1 MTSVLPNLRQAF
13 RSLRRAPAFT
23 LAAVATLALGIGA
36 NTAIFSAVNG
46 VLLHPLAYP
55 DPDRLVVI
63 WGRHTT
69 IGQETASLPDFL
81 DWRAQARSFERLG
94 AIANTRFN
102 VTGTAEP
109 EVVNGG
115 IATASLLR
123 VFGVAPTVGRGF
135 RDDEERGGAARVAM
149 LGEGYWRRRFGAE
162 PDIVGSRI
170 LLSGVPHTVVGV
182 VPAQLRLERPVDV
195 WTPLATDSTRPR
207 RADFLTVFGRL
218 RHGVPLDRAQQEM
231 TTIMRR
237 LEAQYPESNAGW
249 GAEVVGLREQM
260 IGEIRPA
267 LLVFMGAVGLVLLV
281 ACANVANLMLAR
293 AAGRTR
299 EVTIRSALGASRT
312 RLAGELLLESM
323 LLALL
328 GGVLGLLLAL
338 WGIEGLRS
346 LGPDTIP
353 RVDEIGLDPR
363 VLGFALA
370 LSLVTGLLFG
380 LAPVWRMA
388 RRNLHEGL
396 AGGSRSVAGG
406 SGIQRAR
413 SALVLGEVALAF
425 VLLAGA
431 SLLLRS
437 FERLQQVDPGFAA
450 DQVLTARVTLPR
462 ISYPEEERWLAFGRG
477 LLARTA
483 TEPGVR
489 SAALVSDAPLG
500 DSPPYGSFE
509 IQGGETP
516 PPGAVQDAAVFTAS
530 ATYFE
535 TLRIPLVRGRL
546 FEESDRAGGQDV
558 ALVSESA
565 AQRYWRGRDAVGTRI
580 TFGDPSDPE
589 VRWMTVVGVVG
600 DVLHDRL
607 NEQAYP
613 QIYVPFE
620 QSPER
625 SMVLVA
631 RTSGDPLAMV
641 PAVRRAIEGLDSDL
655 PLADVST
662 LEERKVVSL
671 ARPRVNATV
680 LGGFAL
686 AALVLAAVGIYG
698 VVAYGVVQRT
708 RELGIRMAL
717 GAGGSTLLRMVIRQ
731 GMMPVLGGMAVG
743 LVGALAGGRL
753 LRGLLF
759 GVGTGDPATLT
770 LVTGFLV
777 AVALAAMYL
786 PARRASRSDPML
798 ALRVD

>member
-1 MTSVLPNLRQAF
+1 VT
-13 RSLRRAPAFT
+13 
-23 LAAVATLALGIGA
+23 TLALGIGA

-55 DPDRLVVI
+55 DPDRLVVV

-69 IGQETASLPDFL
+69 IGRETASQPDFL
-81 DWRAQARSFERLG
+81 DWREQARSFEAL
-94 AIANTRFN
+94 AAMTSTRFN
-102 VTGTAEP
+102 VTGAGEP

-115 IATASLLR
+115 IATANLLQ
-123 VFGVAPTVGRGF
+123 VFGVVPSVGRGF
-135 RDDEERGGAARVAM
+135 RDEEEGGAAPKVAM

-162 PDIVGSRI
+162 RDIVGSRI
-170 LLSGVPHTVVGV
+170 LLSGVPHTVVGI
-182 VPAQLRLERPVDV
+182 VPAQLQLERPVDV

-218 RHGVPLDRAQQEM
+218 GQGVSLDRAQQEM

-249 GAEVVGLREQM
+249 GAQVVALREQM

-293 AAGRTR
+293 AAGRRR

-328 GGVLGLLLAL
+328 GGALGLLLAL
-338 WGIEGLRS
+338 WGVEGLRS
-346 LGPDTIP
+346 LGPDTLP
-353 RVDEIGLDPR
+353 RVNEIGLDLR
-363 VLGFALA
+363 VLGFALV
-370 LSLVTGLLFG
+370 LSLLTGLLFG
-380 LAPVWRMA
+380 LAPVWQMTGRDP
-388 RRNLHEGL
+388 HEGL
-396 AGGSRSVAGG
+396 AEGSRGVAGG

-437 FERLQQVDPGFAA
+437 FERLQRVDPGFAA
-450 DQVLTARVTLPR
+450 DRVLTARVTLPR
-462 ISYPEEERWLAFGRG
+462 LAYPEEDRWLAFGQE

-483 TEPGVR
+483 AEPGVR

-500 DSPPYGSFE
+500 DSPPFLSFE

-516 PPGAVQDAAVFTAS
+516 APGAVQDAAVFTAS
-530 ATYFE
+530 TSYFE
-535 TLRIPLVRGRL
+535 TLRIPLVRGRR
-546 FEESDRAGGQDV
+546 FDATDRVGSADV
-558 ALVSESA
+558 ALISQSA
-565 AQRYWRGRDAVGTRI
+565 AQRYWKGKDAVGARI
-580 TFGDPSDPE
+580 TFGDPADPN
-589 VRWMTVVGVVG
+589 VRWMTVVGIVG
-600 DVLHDRL
+600 DVLHERL
-607 NEQAYP
+607 NGQAYP

-625 SMVLVA
+625 SMVLAA
-631 RTSGDPLAMV
+631 RTSGDPLALV
-641 PAVRRAIEGLDSDL
+641 PAVRRAIAAIDSDL

-662 LEERKVVSL
+662 LEDRKAVAL

-759 GVGTGDPATLT
+759 GVGSGDPTILV

-786 PARRASRSDPML
+786 PARRAARCDPMI
-798 ALRVD
+798 ALRID

>member
-1 MTSVLPNLRQAF
+1 MPLSNLRQAI

-46 VLLHPLAYP
+46 VLLHPLSYP
-55 DPDRLVVI
+55 DPDRLVVV

-69 IGQETASLPDFL
+69 IGRETASLPDFL
-81 DWRAQARSFERLG
+81 DWRAQTRSFETL
-94 AIANTRFN
+94 AAMTSTRFN
-102 VTGTAEP
+102 VTGAGEP

-115 IATASLLR
+115 IATANLLR
-123 VFGVAPTVGRGF
+123 VFKVVPAVGRGF
-135 RDDEERGGAARVAM
+135 RDDEERGGAPRVAM

-162 PDIVGSRI
+162 SDVVGSRI
-170 LLSGVPHTVVGV
+170 LLSGVPHTVVGI

-195 WTPLATDSTRPR
+195 WTPLATDTTRPR

-218 RHGVPLDRAQQEM
+218 RQGVPIDRAQQEM
-231 TTIMRR
+231 TTIMGR
-237 LEAQYPESNAGW
+237 LEAQYPASNAGW
-249 GAEVVGLREQM
+249 SAEVVGLREQM

-293 AAGRTR
+293 AAGRSR
-299 EVTIRSALGASRT
+299 EVTIRSALGASRR
-312 RLAGELLLESM
+312 RLAGELLLESI
-323 LLALL
+323 LLSLL
-328 GGVLGLLLAL
+328 GGTLGLLLAL
-338 WGIEGLRS
+338 WGVEGLRA
-346 LGPDTIP
+346 LGPDTLP
-353 RVDEIGLDPR
+353 RVDEIGLDLR

-388 RRNLHEGL
+388 GRDLHQGL

-406 SGIQRAR
+406 SGVHRAR

-425 VLLAGA
+425 MLLAGA

-437 FERLQQVDPGFAA
+437 FERLQRVDPGFAA
-450 DQVLTARVTLPR
+450 DRVLTARVTLPR
-462 ISYPEEERWLAFGRG
+462 IAYPEEKRWLAFGQE
-477 LLARTA
+477 LLARTE

-500 DSPPYGSFE
+500 DSPPYSSFV
-509 IQGGETP
+509 IQGAEALAP
-516 PPGAVQDAAVFTAS
+516 AVVQDAAVFTATGS
-530 ATYFE
+530 YFE

-546 FEESDRAGGQDV
+546 FDTGDRSGGRDV
-558 ALVSESA
+558 ALVSQAA
-565 AQRYWRGRDAVGTRI
+565 AQRYWQGGDAVGARI
-580 TFGDPSDPE
+580 TFGDPADPE
-589 VRWMTVVGVVG
+589 VRWLTVVGVVG
-600 DVLHDRL
+600 DVLHEGL
-607 NEQAYP
+607 NRQAYP
-613 QIYVPFE
+613 QIYIPFE
-620 QSPER
+620 QSPVR
-625 SMVLVA
+625 SMVLAV
-631 RTSGDPLAMV
+631 RTAGDPMATV
-641 PAVRRAIEGLDSDL
+641 PVVRRAIAGLDPDL

-662 LEERKVVSL
+662 LEERKAVSL
-671 ARPRVNATV
+671 ARPRVNAAV

-731 GMMPVLGGMAVG
+731 GMMPVLGGMVFG
-743 LVGALAGGRL
+743 LAGALAGGRL

-759 GVGTGDPATLT
+759 GVGSGDPTILA

-786 PARRASRSDPML
+786 PARRASRSDPMI

>member
-1 MTSVLPNLRQAF
+1 MRLLPSGLRQAL

-23 LAAVATLALGIGA
+23 LAAVTTLALGIGA

-55 DPDRLVVI
+55 DPDRLVVV

-69 IGQETASLPDFL
+69 IGRETASQPDFL
-81 DWRAQARSFERLG
+81 DWREQARSFEAL
-94 AIANTRFN
+94 AAMTSTRFN
-102 VTGTAEP
+102 VTGAGEP

-115 IATASLLR
+115 IATANLLH
-123 VFGVAPTVGRGF
+123 VFGVVPSVGRGF
-135 RDDEERGGAARVAM
+135 RDDEERGAAPKVAM

-162 PDIVGSRI
+162 RDIVGSRI
-170 LLSGVPHTVVGV
+170 LLSGVPHTVVGI
-182 VPAQLRLERPVDV
+182 VPAQLQLERPVDV

-218 RHGVPLDRAQQEM
+218 GQGVSLDRAQQEM

-237 LEAQYPESNAGW
+237 LEAQYPESNASW
-249 GAEVVGLREQM
+249 GAEVVALREQM

-293 AAGRTR
+293 AAGRRR

-328 GGVLGLLLAL
+328 GGALGLLLAL
-338 WGIEGLRS
+338 WGVEGLRS
-346 LGPDTIP
+346 LGPDTLP
-353 RVDEIGLDPR
+353 RVNEIGLDLR
-363 VLGFALA
+363 VLGFALV

-380 LAPVWRMA
+380 LAPIWRMA
-388 RRNLHEGL
+388 GRDLHEGL
-396 AGGSRSVAGG
+396 AVGSRGVAGG

-437 FERLQQVDPGFAA
+437 FERLQRVDPGFAA
-450 DQVLTARVTLPR
+450 DRVLTARVTLPR
-462 ISYPEEERWLAFGRG
+462 IAYPEEERWLAFGQE

-483 TEPGVR
+483 AEPGVR

-500 DSPPYGSFE
+500 DSPPFWSFE

-516 PPGAVQDAAVFTAS
+516 APDAVQDAAVFTAS
-530 ATYFE
+530 ASYFE

-546 FEESDRAGGQDV
+546 FDATDRVGSPDV
-558 ALVSESA
+558 ALISQSV
-565 AQRYWRGRDAVGTRI
+565 AQRYWKGKDAVGARI
-580 TFGDPSDPE
+580 TFGDPADPD
-589 VRWMTVVGVVG
+589 VRWMTVVGIVG
-600 DVLHDRL
+600 DVLHERL
-607 NEQAYP
+607 NGQAYP
-613 QIYVPFE
+613 QIYIPFE

-625 SMVLVA
+625 SMVLAA
-631 RTSGDPLAMV
+631 RTSGDPLALV
-641 PAVRRAIEGLDSDL
+641 PAVRRAIAGIDPDL

-662 LEERKVVSL
+662 LEDRKAVAL

-759 GVGTGDPATLT
+759 GVGSGDPTILA

-786 PARRASRSDPML
+786 PARRASRSDPMI

>member
-1 MTSVLPNLRQAF
+1 VFPPGLRQAL

-55 DPDRLVVI
+55 DPDRLVVV

-69 IGQETASLPDFL
+69 IGRETASLPDFL
-81 DWRAQARSFERLG
+81 DWRAEARSFETL
-94 AIANTRFN
+94 AAMTSTRFN
-102 VTGTAEP
+102 VTGAGEP

-115 IATASLLR
+115 IATANLLR
-123 VFGVAPTVGRGF
+123 VFKVVPSVGRSF
-135 RDDEERGGAARVAM
+135 RDDEERGGASRVAM

-162 PDIVGSRI
+162 RDVVGSRI
-170 LLSGVPHTVVGV
+170 LLSGVPHTVVGI

-195 WTPLATDSTRPR
+195 WTPLATDTTRPR
-207 RADFLTVFGRL
+207 RADFLTVFGRV
-218 RHGVPLDRAQQEM
+218 RQGVPLDRAQQEM
-231 TTIMRR
+231 TTIMAR
-237 LEAQYPESNAGW
+237 LEAQYPASNAGW
-249 GAEVVGLREQM
+249 SAEVVGLREQM

-293 AAGRTR
+293 AAGRSR
-299 EVTIRSALGASRT
+299 EVTIRSALGASRR
-312 RLAGELLLESM
+312 RLAGELLLESI
-323 LLALL
+323 LLSLL
-328 GGVLGLLLAL
+328 GGTLGLLLAL
-338 WGIEGLRS
+338 WGVEGLRA
-346 LGPDTIP
+346 LGPDTLP
-353 RVDEIGLDPR
+353 RVDEIGLDLR

-388 RRNLHEGL
+388 GRDLHVGL

-406 SGIQRAR
+406 SGVHRAR

-425 VLLAGA
+425 VLLVGA

-450 DQVLTARVTLPR
+450 ERVLTARVTLPR
-462 ISYPEEERWLAFGRG
+462 LAYPEEERWRAFGQN
-477 LLARTA
+477 LLARTLA
-483 TEPGVR
+483 EPGVR

-500 DSPPYGSFE
+500 DSPPYWSFG

-516 PPGAVQDAAVFTAS
+516 APGAVQDAAVLTAS
-530 ATYFE
+530 ASYFE

-546 FEESDRAGGQDV
+546 FESSDRTGGQGV
-558 ALVSESA
+558 ALVSQSA
-565 AQRYWRGRDAVGTRI
+565 AQRYWKGGDPVGARV
-580 TFGDPSDPE
+580 TFGDPADPE
-589 VRWMTVVGVVG
+589 AQWLTVVGVVG

-607 NEQAYP
+607 NREAYP

-620 QSPER
+620 QFPER
-625 SMVLVA
+625 SIVLVA
-631 RTSGDPLAMV
+631 RTSGDPMTTV
-641 PAVRRAIEGLDSDL
+641 PAVRRAIATLDPDL

-662 LEERKVVSL
+662 LEERKAVSL
-671 ARPRVNATV
+671 ARPRVNAAV

-686 AALVLAAVGIYG
+686 AALILAAVGIYG

-717 GAGGSTLLRMVIRQ
+717 GAGGSMLLRMVIRQ
-731 GMMPVLGGMAVG
+731 GMVPVLGGMAVG
-743 LVGALAGGRL
+743 LVGALAGARV

-759 GVGTGDPATLT
+759 GVGTSDPAILL

-786 PARRASRSDPML
+786 PARRASRSDPMI
-798 ALRVD
+798 ALRID

>member
-1 MTSVLPNLRQAF
+1 MRLLPSGLRQAL

-23 LAAVATLALGIGA
+23 LAAVTTLALGIGA

-55 DPDRLVVI
+55 DPDRLVVV

-69 IGQETASLPDFL
+69 IGRETASLPDFL
-81 DWRAQARSFERLG
+81 DWRAEARSFETL
-94 AIANTRFN
+94 AAMTSTRFN
-102 VTGTAEP
+102 VTGAGEP

-115 IATASLLR
+115 IATANLLR
-123 VFGVAPTVGRGF
+123 VFKVVPSVGRGF
-135 RDDEERGGAARVAM
+135 RDDEERGGAPRVAM

-162 PDIVGSRI
+162 RDIVGSRI
-170 LLSGVPHTVVGV
+170 LLSGIPHTVVGI

-195 WTPLATDSTRPR
+195 WTPLATDTTRPR
-207 RADFLTVFGRL
+207 RADFLTVFGRV
-218 RHGVPLDRAQQEM
+218 RQGVPLDRAQQEM

-237 LEAQYPESNAGW
+237 LEAQYPASNAGW
-249 GAEVVGLREQM
+249 SAEVVGLREQM

-293 AAGRTR
+293 AAGRSR
-299 EVTIRSALGASRT
+299 EVTIRSALGASRR
-312 RLAGELLLESM
+312 RLAGELLLESI
-323 LLALL
+323 LLSLL
-328 GGVLGLLLAL
+328 GGTLGLVLAL
-338 WGIEGLRS
+338 WGVEGLRA
-346 LGPDTIP
+346 LGPDTLP
-353 RVDEIGLDPR
+353 RVDEIGLDLR

-388 RRNLHEGL
+388 GRDLHQGL
-396 AGGSRSVAGG
+396 AGGTRSVAGG
-406 SGIQRAR
+406 SGVHRAR

-425 VLLAGA
+425 VLLVGA

-450 DQVLTARVTLPR
+450 DRVLTARVTLPR
-462 ISYPEEERWLAFGRG
+462 LAYPEEERWLAFGQN
-477 LLARTA
+477 LLARTVA
-483 TEPGVR
+483 EPGVR

-500 DSPPYGSFE
+500 DSPPYWSFG
-509 IQGGETP
+509 IQGGETLA
-516 PPGAVQDAAVFTAS
+516 PGAVQDAAVFTAS
-530 ATYFE
+530 PSYFE

-546 FEESDRAGGQDV
+546 FESSDRAGGQGV
-558 ALVSESA
+558 ALVSQSA
-565 AQRYWRGRDAVGTRI
+565 AQRYWKGGDPVGARV
-580 TFGDPSDPE
+580 TFGDPADPE
-589 VRWMTVVGVVG
+589 AQWLTVVGVLG
-600 DVLHDRL
+600 DVLHERL
-607 NEQAYP
+607 NRDAYP

-620 QSPER
+620 QFPER

-631 RTSGDPLAMV
+631 RTSGDPMTTV
-641 PAVRRAIEGLDSDL
+641 PAVRRAIAGLDPDL

-662 LEERKVVSL
+662 LEERKAVSL
-671 ARPRVNATV
+671 ARPRVNAAV

-717 GAGGSTLLRMVIRQ
+717 GAGGSMLLRMVIRQ
-731 GMMPVLGGMAVG
+731 GMVPVLGGMAVG
-743 LVGALAGGRL
+743 LVGALASARV

-759 GVGTGDPATLT
+759 GVGTSDPAILV

-786 PARRASRSDPML
+786 PARRASRSDPMI

>member
-1 MTSVLPNLRQAF
+1 MRLLPSGLRQAL

-23 LAAVATLALGIGA
+23 LAAVTTLALGIGA

-55 DPDRLVVI
+55 DPDRLVVV

-69 IGQETASLPDFL
+69 IGRETASQPDFL
-81 DWRAQARSFERLG
+81 DWREQARSFEAL
-94 AIANTRFN
+94 AAMTSTRFN
-102 VTGTAEP
+102 VTGAGEP

-115 IATASLLR
+115 VATANLLH
-123 VFGVAPTVGRGF
+123 VFAVVPSVGRGF
-135 RDDEERGGAARVAM
+135 RDDEERGAAPKVAM

-162 PDIVGSRI
+162 RDIVGSRI
-170 LLSGVPHTVVGV
+170 LLSGVPHTVVGI
-182 VPAQLRLERPVDV
+182 VPAQLQLERPVDV

-218 RHGVPLDRAQQEM
+218 GQGVSLDRAQQEM

-237 LEAQYPESNAGW
+237 LEAQYPESNVGW
-249 GAEVVGLREQM
+249 GAEVVALREQM

-293 AAGRTR
+293 AAGRRR

-328 GGVLGLLLAL
+328 GGALGLLLAL
-338 WGIEGLRS
+338 WGVAGLRS
-346 LGPDTIP
+346 LGPDTLP
-353 RVDEIGLDPR
+353 RVNEIGLDLR
-363 VLGFALA
+363 VLGFSLA
-370 LSLVTGLLFG
+370 LSLATGLLFG
-380 LAPVWRMA
+380 LAPIWRMA
-388 RRNLHEGL
+388 RRDLHQGL
-396 AGGSRSVAGG
+396 GGGSRGVAGA

-437 FERLQQVDPGFAA
+437 FERLQRVDPGFAA
-450 DQVLTARVTLPR
+450 DRVLTARVTLPR
-462 ISYPEEERWLAFGRG
+462 IAYPEEQRWLAFGQE

-483 TEPGVR
+483 AEPGVR

-500 DSPPYGSFE
+500 DSPPYLSFE
-509 IQGGETP
+509 IKGGETSA
-516 PPGAVQDAAVFTAS
+516 PGAVQDAAVFTAS
-530 ATYFE
+530 ASYFE

-546 FEESDRAGGQDV
+546 FDATDRVGSPDV
-558 ALVSESA
+558 ALISQSV
-565 AQRYWRGRDAVGTRI
+565 AQRYWKGKDAVGARI
-580 TFGDPSDPE
+580 TFGDPADPDA
-589 VRWMTVVGVVG
+589 RWMTVVGIVG
-600 DVLHDRL
+600 DVLHERL
-607 NEQAYP
+607 NGQAYP
-613 QIYVPFE
+613 QIYIPFE

-625 SMVLVA
+625 SMVLTA
-631 RTSGDPLAMV
+631 RTSGDPLALV
-641 PAVRRAIEGLDSDL
+641 PAVRRAIAGIDPDL
-655 PLADVST
+655 ALADVST
-662 LEERKVVSL
+662 LEDRKAVAL

-759 GVGTGDPATLT
+759 GVGSGDPTILA

-777 AVALAAMYL
+777 AVALVAMYL
-786 PARRASRSDPML
+786 PARRASRSDPMI
-798 ALRVD
+798 ALRID

>member
-1 MTSVLPNLRQAF
+1 MRLLPSGLRQAL

-23 LAAVATLALGIGA
+23 LAAVTTLALGIGA

-55 DPDRLVVI
+55 DPDRLVVV

-69 IGQETASLPDFL
+69 IGRETASQPDFL
-81 DWRAQARSFERLG
+81 DWREQARSFEAL
-94 AIANTRFN
+94 AAMTSTRFN
-102 VTGTAEP
+102 VTGAGEP

-115 IATASLLR
+115 IATANLLH
-123 VFGVAPTVGRGF
+123 VFGVVPSVGRGF
-135 RDDEERGGAARVAM
+135 RDDEEHGAAPKVAM

-162 PDIVGSRI
+162 RNIVGSRI
-170 LLSGVPHTVVGV
+170 LLSGVPHTVVGI
-182 VPAQLRLERPVDV
+182 VPAQLQLERPVDV

-218 RHGVPLDRAQQEM
+218 GQGASLDRAQQEM

-237 LEAQYPESNAGW
+237 LEAQYPESNANW
-249 GAEVVGLREQM
+249 GAEVVALREQM
-260 IGEIRPA
+260 TGEIRPA

-281 ACANVANLMLAR
+281 ACANVATLMLAR
-293 AAGRTR
+293 AAGRRR
-299 EVTIRSALGASRT
+299 EVTIRSALGASRA

-328 GGVLGLLLAL
+328 GGALGLLLAL
-338 WGIEGLRS
+338 WGVEGLRS
-346 LGPDTIP
+346 LGPDTLP
-353 RVDEIGLDPR
+353 RVNEIGLDLR
-363 VLGFALA
+363 VLGFALV

-380 LAPVWRMA
+380 LAPIWQMA
-388 RRNLHEGL
+388 GRDLHDGL
-396 AGGSRSVAGG
+396 AVGSRGVAGG

-437 FERLQQVDPGFAA
+437 FERLQRVDPGFVA
-450 DQVLTARVTLPR
+450 DRVLTARVTLPR
-462 ISYPEEERWLAFGRG
+462 LAYPEEERWLAFGQE

-483 TEPGVR
+483 AEPGVR

-500 DSPPYGSFE
+500 DSPPFWSFG

-516 PPGAVQDAAVFTAS
+516 APDAVQDAAVFTAS
-530 ATYFE
+530 ASYFE

-546 FEESDRAGGQDV
+546 FDATDRVGSPDV
-558 ALVSESA
+558 ALISQSV
-565 AQRYWRGRDAVGTRI
+565 AQRYWKGKDAVGARI
-580 TFGDPSDPE
+580 TFGDPADPE
-589 VRWMTVVGVVG
+589 VRWMTVVGIVG
-600 DVLHDRL
+600 DVLHERL
-607 NEQAYP
+607 NGQAYP
-613 QIYVPFE
+613 QIYIPFE

-625 SMVLVA
+625 SMVLAA
-631 RTSGDPLAMV
+631 RTSGDPLALV
-641 PAVRRAIEGLDSDL
+641 PAVRRAIAGIDPDL

-662 LEERKVVSL
+662 LEDRKAVSL

-759 GVGTGDPATLT
+759 GVGAGDPTILA

-777 AVALAAMYL
+777 TVALAAMYL
-786 PARRASRSDPML
+786 PARRASRSDPMI

>member
-1 MTSVLPNLRQAF
+1 VLPPGLRQAI

-55 DPDRLVVI
+55 DPDRLVVV

-81 DWRAQARSFERLG
+81 DWRAEARSFEAL
-94 AIANTRFN
+94 AAMTHTRFN
-102 VTGTAEP
+102 VTGAGEP

-115 IATASLLR
+115 IATANLLH
-123 VFGVAPTVGRGF
+123 VFGVVPSVGRGF
-135 RDDEERGGAARVAM
+135 RDDEERGGAPRVAM

-162 PDIVGSRI
+162 RDIVGSRI
-170 LLSGVPHTVVGV
+170 LLSGIPHTVVGI
-182 VPAQLRLERPVDV
+182 VPSQLRLERPVDV
-195 WTPLATDSTRPR
+195 WTPLATDTTRPR

-218 RHGVPLDRAQQEM
+218 RQGVPLDRAQQEM
-231 TTIMRR
+231 TTIMGR
-237 LEAQYPESNAGW
+237 LESQYPASNAGW

-293 AAGRTR
+293 AAGRSR
-299 EVTIRSALGASRT
+299 EVTIRSALGASRK

-328 GGVLGLLLAL
+328 GGALGLLLAL
-338 WGIEGLRS
+338 WGVEGLRA
-346 LGPDTIP
+346 LGPDTLP
-353 RVDEIGLDPR
+353 RVDEIALDLR

-370 LSLVTGLLFG
+370 LSLLTGLLFG
-380 LAPVWRMA
+380 LAPVWRIA
-388 RRNLHEGL
+388 GRDLHGGL
-396 AGGSRSVAGG
+396 AGGGRGVAG
-406 SGIQRAR
+406 STGIHRAR

-431 SLLLRS
+431 SLLVRS
-437 FERLQQVDPGFAA
+437 FERLQRVDPGFAA
-450 DQVLTARVTLPR
+450 DRVLTARVTLPR
-462 ISYPEEERWLAFGRG
+462 LAYPEEERWLAFGRD
-477 LLARTA
+477 LLARTEA
-483 TEPGVR
+483 EPGVR

-500 DSPPYGSFE
+500 DSPPYFSFA

-530 ATYFE
+530 PSYFE

-546 FEESDRAGGQDV
+546 FEASDRVGGQDV
-558 ALVSESA
+558 ALVSQSA
-565 AQRYWRGRDAVGTRI
+565 AQRYWKGGDPVGARI
-580 TFGDPSDPE
+580 TFGDPADSE
-589 VRWMTVVGVVG
+589 TRWMTVVGIVG
-600 DVLHDRL
+600 DVLHERL
-607 NEQAYP
+607 NGDAYP
-613 QIYVPFE
+613 QIYTPFE
-620 QSPER
+620 QSPMR

-631 RTSGDPLAMV
+631 RTSGDPLATV
-641 PAVRRAIEGLDSDL
+641 PAVRRAIAGLDPDL

-662 LEERKVVSL
+662 LEDRKAVSL

-731 GMMPVLGGMAVG
+731 GMMPVLGGMALG
-743 LVGALAGGRL
+743 LVAALAGGRV

-759 GVGTGDPATLT
+759 GVGSGDPTILA

-786 PARRASRSDPML
+786 PARRASRSDPMI
-798 ALRVD
+798 ALRID

>member
-1 MTSVLPNLRQAF
+1 VLPAGLRQAL

-46 VLLHPLAYP
+46 VLLHPLSYP
-55 DPDRLVVI
+55 DPDRLVVV

-69 IGQETASLPDFL
+69 IGRETASLPDFL
-81 DWRAQARSFERLG
+81 DWRAQARSFETL
-94 AIANTRFN
+94 AAMTSTRFN
-102 VTGTAEP
+102 VTGAGEP

-123 VFGVAPTVGRGF
+123 VFKVVPSVGRGF
-135 RDDEERGGAARVAM
+135 RDDEERGGAPRVAM

-162 PDIVGSRI
+162 PEVVGSRI
-170 LLSGVPHTVVGV
+170 LLSGVPHTVVGI
-182 VPAQLRLERPVDV
+182 VPVQLRLERPVDV
-195 WTPLATDSTRPR
+195 WTPLATDTTRPR
-207 RADFLTVFGRL
+207 RADFLTVFGRV
-218 RHGVPLDRAQQEM
+218 RQGVPLDRAQQEM

-237 LEAQYPESNAGW
+237 LEAQYPASNAGW
-249 GAEVVGLREQM
+249 SAEVVGLREQM

-293 AAGRTR
+293 AAGRSR
-299 EVTIRSALGASRT
+299 EVTIRSALGASRR
-312 RLAGELLLESM
+312 RLAGELLLESI
-323 LLALL
+323 LLSLL
-328 GGVLGLLLAL
+328 GGTLGLVLAL
-338 WGIEGLRS
+338 WGVEGLRA
-346 LGPDTIP
+346 LGPDTLP
-353 RVDEIGLDPR
+353 RVDEIGLDLR

-388 RRNLHEGL
+388 GRDLHQGL
-396 AGGSRSVAGG
+396 AAGSRSVAGG
-406 SGIQRAR
+406 SGVHRAR

-425 VLLAGA
+425 VLLVGA

-450 DQVLTARVTLPR
+450 DRVLTARVTLPR
-462 ISYPEEERWLAFGRG
+462 LAYPEEERWLAFGQN

-483 TEPGVR
+483 AEPGVR

-500 DSPPYGSFE
+500 DSPPYWSFG

-516 PPGAVQDAAVFTAS
+516 APGAVQDAAVFTAS
-530 ATYFE
+530 ASYFE

-546 FEESDRAGGQDV
+546 FESSDRLGGQGV
-558 ALVSESA
+558 ALVSQSA
-565 AQRYWRGRDAVGTRI
+565 AQRYWKGGDPVGARV
-580 TFGDPSDPE
+580 TFGDPADPE
-589 VRWMTVVGVVG
+589 AQWLTVVGVVG

-607 NEQAYP
+607 NREAYP
-613 QIYVPFE
+613 QIYVSFE
-620 QSPER
+620 QFPGR

-631 RTSGDPLAMV
+631 RTSGDPMTTV
-641 PAVRRAIEGLDSDL
+641 PAVRRAIAGLDPDL

-662 LEERKVVSL
+662 LEERKAISL
-671 ARPRVNATV
+671 ARPRVNAAV

-731 GMMPVLGGMAVG
+731 GMVPVLGGMAVG
-743 LVGALAGGRL
+743 LVGALAGGRV

-759 GVGTGDPATLT
+759 GVGTGDPAILA
-770 LVTGFLV
+770 LVTGFLI

-786 PARRASRSDPML
+786 PARRASRSDPMI
-798 ALRVD
+798 ALRID

>member
-1 MTSVLPNLRQAF
+1 MRLLPSGLRQAL

-23 LAAVATLALGIGA
+23 LAAVTTLALGIGA

-55 DPDRLVVI
+55 DPDRLVVV

-69 IGQETASLPDFL
+69 IGRETASQPDFL
-81 DWRAQARSFERLG
+81 DWREQARSFEAL
-94 AIANTRFN
+94 AAMTSTRFN
-102 VTGTAEP
+102 VTGAGEP

-115 IATASLLR
+115 IATANLLH
-123 VFGVAPTVGRGF
+123 VFGVVPSVGRGF
-135 RDDEERGGAARVAM
+135 RDDEEHGAAPKVAM

-162 PDIVGSRI
+162 RNIVGSRI
-170 LLSGVPHTVVGV
+170 LLSGVPHTVVGI
-182 VPAQLRLERPVDV
+182 VPAQLQLERPVDV

-218 RHGVPLDRAQQEM
+218 GQGASLDRAQQEM

-237 LEAQYPESNAGW
+237 LEAQYPESNANW
-249 GAEVVGLREQM
+249 GAEVVALREQM
-260 IGEIRPA
+260 TGEIRPA

-293 AAGRTR
+293 AAGRRR
-299 EVTIRSALGASRT
+299 EVTIRSALGASRA

-328 GGVLGLLLAL
+328 GGALGLLLAL
-338 WGIEGLRS
+338 WGVEGLRS
-346 LGPDTIP
+346 LGPDTLP
-353 RVDEIGLDPR
+353 RVNEIGLDLR
-363 VLGFALA
+363 VLGFALV

-380 LAPVWRMA
+380 LAPIWQMA
-388 RRNLHEGL
+388 GRDLHDGL
-396 AGGSRSVAGG
+396 AVGSRGVAGG

-437 FERLQQVDPGFAA
+437 FERLQRVDPGFVA
-450 DQVLTARVTLPR
+450 DRVLTARVTLPR
-462 ISYPEEERWLAFGRG
+462 LAYPEEERWLAFGQE

-483 TEPGVR
+483 AEPGVR

-500 DSPPYGSFE
+500 DSPPFWSFG

-516 PPGAVQDAAVFTAS
+516 APDAVQDAAVFTAS
-530 ATYFE
+530 ASYFE

-546 FEESDRAGGQDV
+546 FDATDRVGSPDV
-558 ALVSESA
+558 ALISQSV
-565 AQRYWRGRDAVGTRI
+565 AQRYWKGKDAVGARI
-580 TFGDPSDPE
+580 TFGDPADPE
-589 VRWMTVVGVVG
+589 VRWMTVVGIVG
-600 DVLHDRL
+600 DVLHERL
-607 NEQAYP
+607 NGQAYP
-613 QIYVPFE
+613 QIYIPFE

-625 SMVLVA
+625 SMVLAA
-631 RTSGDPLAMV
+631 RTSGDPLALV
-641 PAVRRAIEGLDSDL
+641 PAVRRAIAGIDPDL

-662 LEERKVVSL
+662 LEDRKAVSL

-759 GVGTGDPATLT
+759 GVGSGDPTILA

-777 AVALAAMYL
+777 TVALTAMYL
-786 PARRASRSDPML
+786 PARRASRSDPMI